1 MVPGGAFAGA
11 CRSRAQS
18 RGICDTFGP
27 DYPLDRTGGSIL
39 DSVAPGSPVIVDRQ
53 RMRDASCPF
62 LRATVRAVGGRS
74 KFQDVAK
81 LRIVADAFEQELLTD
96 IAEAEA
102 IGENEL
108 AAEWRL
114 ELKTYRAAEKQAI
127 LEEQAWGGSPA
138 AVRREALGR
147 RRSDLP

>member
-1 MVPGGAFAGA
+1 
-11 CRSRAQS
+11 
-18 RGICDTFGP
+18 
-27 DYPLDRTGGSIL
+27 
-39 DSVAPGSPVIVDRQ
+39 
-53 RMRDASCPF
+53 MRDASCPF